1 MCTGI
6 IYKIENKLNKKVYV
20 GKTTKIDNFES
31 YYGSGKIIKA
41 ALKKY
46 GKESFTKEIIHYAFS
61 MEELNEKEIY
71 FIKHYNSAI
80 PNGYNIGLGGE
91 GNSLFYYDN
100 NTIQVIKEKRKI
112 GIHNYYKSDDYLIVG
127 SKERSANNSGKNN
140 PMYGKSG
147 HTKPHTEKTK
157 KTLSDINKGKSGHT
171 KPHTEKTKKTLSDIN
186 KGKKLSNATKRK
198 ISISA
203 KESMTEERKQMLR
216 VFKSMQLICVTTG
229 KVYNSQQEVLQAFK
243 GIFGYKLLS
252 KHLDKK
258 ITDIKGYV
266 FEKI

>member
-157 KTLSDINKGKSGHT
+157 KTLSDINKGK
-171 KPHTEKTKKTLSDIN
+171 
-186 KGKKLSNATKRK
+186 KLSNATKRK